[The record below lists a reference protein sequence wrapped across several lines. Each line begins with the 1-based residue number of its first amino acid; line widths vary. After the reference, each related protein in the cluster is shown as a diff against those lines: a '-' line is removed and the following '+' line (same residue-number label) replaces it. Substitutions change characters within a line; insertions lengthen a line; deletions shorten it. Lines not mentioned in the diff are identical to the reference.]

1 MEIRTNPFYELRTRL
16 YASAAAGCAI
26 ITEDFRLK
34 RAVEAFKPMSEANKV
49 FGKLYDMCNAL
60 LTSADPATSIVDCIA
75 LADALAVT
83 QGVFADDSETKPAP
97 KNEKMKPA
105 HLTCAK
111 IEEYKELIRKS
122 QYDKQDFEEGF
133 FRDISDPRILT
144 SVMNVAGKNGIGV
157 AALLIQIESVCG
169 EEIIPALFDSIDLS
183 NKNATGNQIR
193 FISTVYRE
201 KYNDRYVEFAE
212 KEENPQG
219 VRCAAIEAMA
229 FVKENEDKL
238 LNIFRISKGKIKQ
251 SALLALTKMNSAH
264 AEPELE
270 KALKALKNTQTELV
284 IASDSKVIVD
294 YVRADHENII
304 KNGTTSRNMSAPFSV
319 NYMSMLENKKDI
331 TDIFEKWGAKYQK
344 EPVVPMH
351 NAPVFRH
358 INEVLV
364 SNLYEHPGDEDYR
377 TLIIDLYRKYPD
389 IYLPAA
395 FTLMLITD
403 PEHAC
408 GTMITDHRI
417 YDRNVFEELHRIFRT
432 PDGWYRIR
440 RNRYSS
446 ETDYSNIKLFKS
458 VPEDILRF
466 LSDTSVI
473 YPAADL
479 GRLFPNGNDRDIA
492 VANMKERCR
501 LLYSFMDLCSD
512 EEREK
517 VKKHAE
523 KFALAMN
530 KSCCCDEV
538 LLLLS
543 KVSDEMPEGTAYN
556 YILNSVKY
564 PTSKSRYWEYS
575 LRHYNVPNE
584 MVVREY
590 KQLIAD
596 LSKQAGNEKYIKE
609 IETSLKRYE
618 Q

>member
-26 ITEDFRLK
+26 IAEDFRLK

-60 LTSADPATSIVDCIA
+60 LTSADPATSIIDCIA

-144 SVMNVAGKNGIGV
+144 SVMNVAGKNGIGI
-157 AALLIQIESVCG
+157 ASLLIQIESVCG

-193 FISTVYRE
+193 FISSVYRE
-201 KYNDRYVEFAE
+201 KYNVRYIEFAE

-219 VRCAAIEAMA
+219 VRCAAVEAMIFA
-229 FVKENEDKL
+229 KENEDRL
-238 LNIFRISKGKIKQ
+238 LNIFRVSKGKVKQ
-251 SALLALTKMNSAH
+251 SALLALAKMNSTH

-270 KALKALKNTQTELV
+270 KAVKNLKSTQTEL
-284 IASDSKVIVD
+284 ITESGLKAAVD
-294 YVRADHENII
+294 YARADHEII
-304 KNGTTSRNMSAPFSV
+304 LKNGESSRGTNHPFSISF
-319 NYMSMLENKKDI
+319 MSELKNKKDI
-331 TDIFEKWGAKYQK
+331 VDIFEKWGEKYSH
-344 EPVVPMH
+344 EPITPSH
-351 NAPVFRH
+351 SSPVFRH

-364 SNLYEHPGDEDYR
+364 SNLYEHPEDEDYR
-377 TLIIDLYRKYPD
+377 SLIIDLYRKYPD
-389 IYLPAA
+389 VYLPAA
-395 FTLMLITD
+395 FTLMLMTD

-417 YDRNVFEELHRIFRT
+417 YDRNVFEELFRIFTT

-440 RNRYSS
+440 RNRYSNES
-446 ETDYSNIKLFKS
+446 DYLNIKLFKS
-458 VPEDILRF
+458 LPEDILRF

-473 YPAADL
+473 FPAADL
-479 GRLFPNGNDRDIA
+479 KNLFPNGNDRDIA
-492 VANMKERCR
+492 VVNMRHRCHLLRAFYEMSSGDDRER
-501 LLYSFMDLCSD
+501 
-512 EEREK
+512 

-523 KFALAMN
+523 KFALAMCKN
-530 KSCCCDEV
+530 YCSDDVLALIDKVCDT
-538 LLLLS
+538 L
-543 KVSDEMPEGTAYN
+543 PEGTAYSF
-556 YILNSVKY
+556 IRDSVKY
-564 PTSKSRYWEYS
+564 SATKYWTYALS
-575 LRHYNVPNE
+575 HYNIPNE
-584 MVVREY
+584 TVLSEGN
-590 KQLIAD
+590 KLIAD
-596 LSKQAGNEKYIKE
+596 LSKEPGNEKYTAEIKLM
-609 IETSLKRYE
+609 LKRYE
-618 Q
+618 PQ